1 MESSQNP
8 EEVEEIKNPFR
19 DNPEYTVKK
28 LRERCRSYYI
38 RKYSKMAKQELADA
52 LFHHISFNKHID
64 KKLSKLFYKSYIIN
78 FITN

>member
-8 EEVEEIKNPFR
+8 EVEEIKNPFR

-38 RKYSKMAKQELADA
+38 RKYSKMTKQELADA

-64 KKLSKLFYKSYIIN
+64 KKII
-78 FITN
+78 